1 LTLLEIDLKK
11 LESNYHSLREH
22 LDPHTKMIGVVKA
35 NAYGSISGLVA
46 QKLVE
51 LGIEALAVAYADE
64 GIQLRQSGVTAPILI
79 FYPQIARFKDIIHHN
94 LEPVLY
100 SKRSWVKFAEQ
111 TQAEQKSAYPIHVKY
126 NTGLNRIGFD
136 PNETDWVLG
145 QLKNSPFQIKSVYTH
160 LGQTES
166 PKPDAAT
173 DRQIELFNPIMHKH
187 NAATEQ
193 MPEYHLLNTSGVFNY
208 PELHMDWVRVGI
220 GLYGFANHPRWNQ
233 SLQPIAQLKTNITQI
248 HDIKMGET
256 VGYNCGWK
264 APENTRIGVLPIGHA
279 DGFSRQYGHG
289 KGWVLINDQKAPV
302 VGNVCM
308 DMVMVEIGDIPCS
321 EGTEVVIIGAGIRAD
336 ELAEN
341 AGTISYELLS
351 SLGNRIPRIVKE

>member
-1 LTLLEIDLKK
+1 MTLLEIDLKK

-22 LDPHTKMIGVVKA
+22 LSPQSKIIGVVKA
-35 NAYGSISGLVA
+35 NADGSISTLIA

-51 LGIEALAVAYADE
+51 LGTEALAIAYVDE
-64 GIQLRQSGVTAPILI
+64 GILLRQSGIIAPIMI
-79 FYPQIARFKDIIHHN
+79 FYPQVTRFKDIIQHN

-100 SKRSWVKFAEQ
+100 SKRSWEKFAEQ
-111 TQAEQKSAYPIHVKY
+111 AHGEQKSVYPIHVKY
-126 NTGLNRIGFD
+126 NTGLNRIGFHPD
-136 PNETDWVLG
+136 ETDWVLG
-145 QLKNSPFQIKSVYTH
+145 QLKNSPFRIKSVYTH

-166 PKPDAAT
+166 PKPNTAT
-173 DRQIELFNPIMHKH
+173 DKQIELFNTIMLKH
-187 NAATEQ
+187 NTASKQ
-193 MPEYHLLNTSGVFNY
+193 IPDYHLLNTSGVFNY
-208 PELHMDWVRVGI
+208 PELHLDWVRVGI
-220 GLYGFANHPRWNQ
+220 GLYGFANHPQWNE

-248 HDIKMGET
+248 HEIKSGET

-264 APENTRIGVLPIGHA
+264 APENTRIAVLPIGHA

-289 KGWVLINDQKAPV
+289 KGWVMINEQKAPV

-308 DMVMVEIGDIPCS
+308 DMVMVEIGDISCN

-336 ELAEN
+336 KLAES

-351 SLGNRIPRIVKE
+351 SLGSRIPRVIKD